1 MFYHLLYPL
10 HQLWSGLN
18 VFQYITVRSF
28 FALFIAMFVYLIFAP
43 RMILLLQR
51 KQFLQAVRDDG
62 PQKHLQKIGTPTMGG
77 VLIWISVVLAM
88 LFCGRFDHPFVT
100 LGIGV
105 TLAFAV
111 IGFIDDYRK
120 VMLRDPKGLK
130 SRYKFLLQVAVSLF
144 AAWFLFE
151 VLGLSH
157 ELVIPFAK
165 SAVPDF
171 GYWVYP
177 LAVLVIAGC
186 SNAVNLTDGL
196 DGLVSMPAIIS
207 FLAYAI
213 IAYVAGNVLM
223 ANYLQVPSVPG
234 SGELAVFCAAIVG
247 GLLGFLWFN
256 AHPATI
262 FMGDVGALPLGAALG
277 YVALVTKQEILLV
290 GIGGI
295 FVIETLSVM
304 AQVLSFKLTK
314 KRIFRMAPLHHHFE
328 LKGWDE
334 SKVIVRFWIL
344 AIVMALLSLAT
355 LKLR

>member
-1 MFYHLLYPL
+1 MFYHVLYPL
-10 HQLWSGLN
+10 HQWWSVLN
-18 VFQYITVRSF
+18 IFQYITVRSF
-28 FALFIAMFVYLIFAP
+28 FALFIAMFVYLLFAGK
-43 RMILLLQR
+43 MIRFLQQ

-77 VLIWISVVLAM
+77 VLIWIAVVVAM
-88 LFCGRFDHPFVT
+88 LCCGRFDHPYVT
-100 LGIGV
+100 LGLGV
-105 TLAFAV
+105 TLAFAG

-130 SRYKFLLQVAVSLF
+130 SRYKFLLQIGVSVF
-144 AAWFLFE
+144 VAWFLFA
-151 VLGLSH
+151 VLGLSR
-157 ELVIPFAK
+157 ELVVPFVKA
-165 SAVPDF
+165 AVPDF
-171 GYWVYP
+171 GWWVYP
-177 LAVLVIAGC
+177 LAVVVIAGS

-207 FLAYAI
+207 FLAYALL
-213 IAYVAGNVLM
+213 AYVAGNVLM
-223 ANYLQVPSVPG
+223 SNYLQVPSVPG

-256 AHPATI
+256 AHPATV

-295 FVIETLSVM
+295 FVVETLSVM
-304 AQVLSFKLTK
+304 AQVLSFKLTG
-314 KRIFRMAPLHHHFE
+314 KRVFKMAPLHHHFE

-334 SKVIVRFWIL
+334 SKVIVRFWII
-344 AIVMALLSLAT
+344 AIVLALLSLAT